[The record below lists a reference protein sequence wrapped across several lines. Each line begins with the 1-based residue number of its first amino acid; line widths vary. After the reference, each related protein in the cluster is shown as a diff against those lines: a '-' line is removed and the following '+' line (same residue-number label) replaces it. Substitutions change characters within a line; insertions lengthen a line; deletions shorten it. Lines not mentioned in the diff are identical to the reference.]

1 MDPITLAIECDPTR
15 GALCVPPNINT
26 LFEAPTIFSIGS
38 FGVNRTMLLMVL
50 AGLLAVAVVVVG
62 YGRLRLVPTKVGA
75 AVEAVVGFV
84 RDGIAIGAIGP
95 EGVRYFPYLLSLFLF
110 VFISNAFGV
119 LPFINFPVT
128 SRMAL
133 PLFLALATYL
143 IFVVVGI
150 IKNGFGYFLGI
161 IWPRNIPI
169 GLRPFIGLLEFFSTF
184 VLRPFTL
191 AVRLFAN
198 MVAGHLLLTLLL
210 VSGVVFVEELS
221 LKSILG
227 VAWFAFGLVIYPFEL
242 FVGALQAYVF
252 TLLTAIY
259 IQTSLHPEH

>member
-1 MDPITLAIECDPTR
+1 MDPLRLAIECDPAR
-15 GALCVPPNINT
+15 GALCVPTDINT
-26 LFEAPTIFSIGS
+26 LFKGSTVFSIGN
-38 FGVNRTMLLMVL
+38 FAVNRTMLLM
-50 AGLLAVAVVVVG
+50 LLAALLSIAVLVIG
-62 YGRLRLVPTKVGA
+62 YGRLRLVPSKVGA

-84 RDGIAIGAIGP
+84 RDGIAVGAIGP
-95 EGVRYFPYLLSLFLF
+95 DGIAYFPYLLALFLF

-119 LPFINFPVT
+119 LPFVNFPVT
-128 SRMAL
+128 ARMAL
-133 PLFLALATYL
+133 PMFLAVVSYVV
-143 IFVVVGI
+143 FVVVGI
-150 IKNGFGYFLGI
+150 VKNGFGYFLGI
-161 IWPRNIPI
+161 IWPPGIPI

-184 VLRPFTL
+184 ILRPFTL

-210 VSGVVFVEELS
+210 VSGVVFIEELS

-227 VAWFAFGLVIYPFEL
+227 VAWFGFGLIIYPFEL
-242 FVGALQAYVF
+242 FVGVLQAYVF